1 MPAKRPRA
9 FILIACACAIF
20 WPGAFI
26 FGLPGVLRQHWQQV
40 FDAGG
45 GAVGGTVFFILTGAT
60 CFMYL
65 CGRLQEKYGP
75 GRLTSIGAVMC
86 GISSI
91 WLSQAGNMI
100 DVNIWAFSVGASS
113 AFVYL
118 PGLTVVQRWY
128 PERRGLVAGFFN
140 MAFGLSAAVMSPIF
154 SILLSKWGYEAVTLA
169 AGCAALTIGL
179 AASALIRFPETDTLD
194 AGTRCAVCAQRP
206 LGEGSPEKP
215 RVLVPLVHLGVRRRR
230 RGQYAG
236 AGHRVWPG
244 PRPESRGCRRPA
256 HGVQCDQRL
265 RQVDQRIFLGRDRA
279 IPHNGHELYRRRPC
293 LSDHAPSGWPV
304 AMGRSGGSHR
314 FRLRD
319 PVCGFWPVGRRLFRH
334 GALRSHLRTD
344 FYRLRFRVRAAW
356 PMAERTYPGC
366 HPGQLH
372 PGFFLPGP
380 DVSGGGRAHPAGS
393 AVAGMSNVTP

>member
-1 MPAKRPRA
+1 MPVKSPRA

-20 WPGAFI
+20 WPGSFI

-40 FDAGG
+40 FDASG

-86 GISSI
+86 GSSSI
-91 WLSQAGNMI
+91 WLSQAENMI
-100 DVNIWAFSVGASS
+100 DVNIWAFSVGVSS

-179 AASALIRFPETDTLD
+179 TASALIRFPETDASTSTPVTPSASNSRSVKEALKSREFWCLWFTWVFAGAAGASMLVLATGFGLARGLNLAD
-194 AGTRCAVCAQRP
+194 AV
-206 LGEGSPEKP
+206 
-215 RVLVPLVHLGVRRRR
+215 VLLTAFNLTNGCGRLISGYSSDRIGRSR
-230 RGQYAG
+230 TMAMSFAG
-236 AGHRVWPG
+236 AGF
-244 PRPESRGCRRPA
+244 A
-256 HGVQCDQRL
+256 YL
-265 RQVDQRIFLGRDRA
+265 IM
-279 IPHNGHELYRRRPC
+279 PHLVGLW
-293 LSDHAPSGWPV
+293 LWAALAAV
-304 AMGRSGGSHR
+304 I
-314 FRLRD
+314 
-319 PVCGFWPVGRRLFRH
+319 GFAFGTLF
-334 GALRSHLRTD
+334 A
-344 FYRLRFRVRAAW
+344 
-356 PMAERTYPGC
+356 
-366 HPGQLH
+366 
-372 PGFFLPGP
+372 
-380 DVSGGGRAHPAGS
+380 VSGPLAGDCFGMAHFGAIFGLIFTAYGFVSGPLGPWLSGHILDVTRGNYTLVFSYLGLMYLVAAGLILL
-393 AVAGMSNVTP
+393 VQPWRECRM

>member
-1 MPAKRPRA
+1 MPAKSPRA
-9 FILIACACAIF
+9 FILLACACAIF

-75 GRLTSIGAVMC
+75 GKLTSIGAVMC
-86 GISSI
+86 GTSSI

-100 DVNIWAFSVGASS
+100 DVNIWAFFVGASS

-179 AASALIRFPETDTLD
+179 AASALIRFPKTETSTPAPD
-194 AGTRCAVCAQRP
+194 APFAPNGRSVMEALKSREFWCLWFTWVFAGAAGASMLVLATGFGLARGLNLADAVVLLTAFNVTNGCGR
-206 LGEGSPEKP
+206 LISGYFSD
-215 RVLVPLVHLGVRRRR
+215 RVGRSRTMAMSF
-230 RGQYAG
+230 AG
-236 AGHRVWPG
+236 AGF
-244 PRPESRGCRRPA
+244 A
-256 HGVQCDQRL
+256 YL
-265 RQVDQRIFLGRDRA
+265 IM
-279 IPHNGHELYRRRPC
+279 PHMAGLW
-293 LSDHAPSGWPV
+293 LWAALAAV
-304 AMGRSGGSHR
+304 I
-314 FRLRD
+314 
-319 PVCGFWPVGRRLFRH
+319 GFAFGTLF
-334 GALRSHLRTD
+334 A
-344 FYRLRFRVRAAW
+344 
-356 PMAERTYPGC
+356 
-366 HPGQLH
+366 
-372 PGFFLPGP
+372 
-380 DVSGGGRAHPAGS
+380 VSGPLAGDCFGMAHFGAIFGLIFTAYGFVSGPLGPWLSGHILDVTRGNYTLVFSYLGLMYLGAAGLILL
-393 AVAGMSNVTP
+393 VQPWRECRL